1 MGAGGPG
8 CARSAVAGVMGG
20 AARRSVGLHTECHLC
35 HGGENRGISHMT
47 SKIGTRIDIP
57 DQQFTSGEAEVATR
71 VPQVTQRDWLRRG
84 LIHPG
89 RVGGRTAFRSIDLAE
104 LVILRELTS
113 HGMFVAAAAE
123 IAPFAAAAVMTFAE
137 RASTPA
143 DLVGFVGMR
152 GDGVRRFL
160 IVPNGGEACR
170 CDDPCAWFALQDAE
184 GKPASALVLDC
195 RALGEEMARR
205 LPRPL
210 LQIKRS
216 EPE

>member
-1 MGAGGPG
+1 MA
-8 CARSAVAGVMGG
+8 
-20 AARRSVGLHTECHLC
+20 L
-35 HGGENRGISHMT
+35 
-47 SKIGTRIDIP
+47 KIGTRVDVQ

-71 VPQVTQRDWLRRG
+71 VAQVTQRDWLRRG

-89 RVGGRTAFRSIDLAE
+89 RVGGRTAFRGIDLAE

-123 IAPFAAAAVMTFAE
+123 IASFAAAAVMTFAE
-137 RASTPA
+137 RASAPA

-160 IVPNGGEACR
+160 IVPNSGEARR
-170 CDDPCAWFALQDAE
+170 CDDPCEWFALQDAE
-184 GKPASALVLDC
+184 DKPASALVLDC
-195 RALGEEMARR
+195 RALGEEMALR